1 MPKLRPSGKEKSK
14 KLKTVKWIVFEY
26 PSGIKSEETCFW
38 IITNFAPGKN
48 YEIWSWQKLRDL
60 VLAKITRFGPGE
72 NCEIWSLQK
81 LRIFVLAKI
90 TGFGPGKNYE
100 IWS

>member
-60 VLAKITRFGPGE
+60 VLARITKFGPSE
-72 NCEIWSLQK
+72 NYGILSWRK
-81 LRIFVLAKI
+81 LRDLVLAKI
-90 TGFGPGKNYE
+90 TDFGPGKN
-100 IWS
+100 